1 MSSLVFARI
10 LLTLSLWTF
19 SGSITLQ
26 AQRSSKERDS
36 LRTHISRITQ
46 RVNARVG
53 VSISLLEAGDSLTV
67 RGEERFP
74 MMSVYKLPIAIAVL
88 KELDKG
94 SIFLEKYVLLPKD
107 SVFTGEEEMY
117 SDANFPER
125 KITVGQLLTLMLVQG
140 SNTACDQLLALL
152 RGPANIQTYLD
163 DLNIRN
169 MAVVNTERE
178 VNASPIL
185 KDDNWSTPNE
195 MAKLLAIAYTGDY
208 LSTKSHDFLWDK
220 MTETV
225 TGPDRLKGLLPKDTR
240 VAHRTGTGYGVYNDV
255 GMITLPSGK
264 HLIVTVFIAEAQ
276 TDPETCSDTIAKIAK
291 IAWDYYSKK

>member
-1 MSSLVFARI
+1 MRQPAVHKIGIF
-10 LLTLSLWTF
+10 LLLNLLACC
-19 SGSITLQ
+19 ITVQ
-26 AQRSSKERDS
+26 AQLTPKERDLMRS
-36 LRTHISRITQ
+36 NIN
-46 RVNARVG
+46 RVAQGINARVG
-53 VSISLLEAGDSLTV
+53 VSVSLLEAGDSLTI

-94 SIFLEKYVLLPKD
+94 TIFLEKYMLLPKD

-152 RGPANIQTYLD
+152 KGPANVQPYLD

-169 MAVVNTERE
+169 MAVANTERE
-178 VNASPIL
+178 VNANPIL

-195 MAKLLAIAYTGDY
+195 MVKLLAIAYTGDY

-225 TGPDRLKGLLPKDTR
+225 TGPNRLKGLLPKDTR

-255 GMITLPSGK
+255 GMITLPVVN
-264 HLIVTVFIAEAQ
+264 I
-276 TDPETCSDTIAKIAK
+276 
-291 IAWDYYSKK
+291 

>member
-1 MSSLVFARI
+1 MRQSAIYKPCLFFLFSL
-10 LLTLSLWTF
+10 LSYCL
-19 SGSITLQ
+19 SAN
-26 AQRSSKERDS
+26 AQLSPKEREQVRS
-36 LRTHISRITQ
+36 NIT
-46 RVNARVG
+46 RVAQGINARVG
-53 VSISLLEAGDSLTV
+53 VSISLLEAGDSLTL
-67 RGEERFP
+67 RGEERFA

-94 SIFLEKYVLLPKD
+94 TIFMEKYVLLSKD
-107 SVFTGEEEMY
+107 SVYSGEEEMY

-152 RGPANIQTYLD
+152 KGPSNIQPYLD

-178 VNASPIL
+178 INASSIL

-195 MAKLLAIAYTGDY
+195 MVNLLAIAYTGDY

-220 MTETV
+220 MTESV
-225 TGPDRLKGLLPKDTR
+225 TGRDRIKALLPKDTR
-240 VAHRTGTGYGVYNDV
+240 VAHRTGTGYGTYNDV
-255 GMITLPSGK
+255 GIITLPNGK
-264 HLIVTVFIAEAQ
+264 HLIVAVFIAEAQ
-276 TDPETCSDTIAKIAK
+276 TDPETCSNTIAKIAK
-291 IAWDYYSKK
+291 IAWDHYSK